1 MYIIIVGIDP
11 SSKKLIEKL
20 SKKHDIV
27 VIDTDKNKCEDE
39 YTNTGVTVI
48 NDDATKLDVLQDA
61 GISKANVLFSHLE
74 NDNKNIFI
82 SMIAKKFGVPKIVS
96 RLENDEFKDV
106 YKMLEVDTVEYNDVL
121 FSEFYLSIEHP
132 KVAKILSISNEI
144 EFLELNITNN
154 SKIKNLRLDEVKLLR
169 KFPKMVVFCSLIR
182 KNELLNIKNNTRFV
196 QDDKIFIM
204 CNKNERAILKKIL

>member
-61 GISKANVLFSHLE
+61 GISKANVL
-74 NDNKNIFI
+74 
-82 SMIAKKFGVPKIVS
+82 
-96 RLENDEFKDV
+96 
-106 YKMLEVDTVEYNDVL
+106 
-121 FSEFYLSIEHP
+121 
-132 KVAKILSISNEI
+132 
-144 EFLELNITNN
+144 
-154 SKIKNLRLDEVKLLR
+154 
-169 KFPKMVVFCSLIR
+169 
-182 KNELLNIKNNTRFV
+182 
-196 QDDKIFIM
+196 
-204 CNKNERAILKKIL
+204 